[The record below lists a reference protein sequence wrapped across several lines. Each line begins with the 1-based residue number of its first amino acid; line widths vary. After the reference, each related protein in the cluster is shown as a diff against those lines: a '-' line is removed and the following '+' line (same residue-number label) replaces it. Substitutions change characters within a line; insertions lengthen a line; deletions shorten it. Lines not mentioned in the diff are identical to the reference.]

1 MNQAARKTSVRPS
14 GSRSLDN
21 LQAFLRPDGWSVDEG
36 REVWA
41 VLEPALET
49 ILDDFYADLR
59 KQPELAEIFAPFE
72 EGMTG
77 IRKRQMAHWKGLLTD
92 PPSLDFESRAIRI
105 AEAHTRIGL
114 PSHWYLA
121 AYGRVIVQAIPVLMS
136 KFRRSPRKAE
146 AALQAFIGRAFLD
159 IGLAQEGYENGIR
172 HRVED
177 RLNRDARLG
186 NLRGV
191 ANTISS
197 VNEMM
202 LNMAVLQSSTQESTA
217 NSESISAAAEEMVA
231 SAEQIAQ
238 NSDGAA
244 DQAEETN
251 TSLSHSVAAM
261 GEVATSIAEID
272 RTSQESATSLVELN
286 EAAEQI
292 SGFLGVIQTI
302 SDQTNLLALNAT
314 IEAARAGDAGK
325 GFAVVA
331 SEVKS
336 LANQAAKATEDIA
349 ERITALKNGMSVI
362 ENAITSSR
370 AAVERGRE
378 TIDGANSSIRTVG
391 QQVSSVSQRMQEI
404 STILQQQKSASTEIS
419 EKIAGVADR
428 ARSDNG
434 RLSEMNTSLQASND
448 AFLANAQ
455 SWFRADCHRSLVQ
468 MAKIDHVFFKKRIVD
483 IIVGRTTGKS
493 GDLPTHHQCR
503 LGKWY
508 DTLDV
513 ASVRNHPAYKALEAP
528 HARVHDIAREVLE
541 AHEGGASKRA
551 FERLADL
558 ETASQEVL
566 RLLDT
571 LAEALD
577 TDLHDADS
585 RSYARRPVEGVT
597 GRFTS
602 SEMAG
607 EIVIRDISETGIGVA
622 GPNLGEA
629 GRAMQLEVNG
639 QTVLGEIAW
648 SNGQGAGIRI
658 LKGEVS
664 I

>member
-1 MNQAARKTSVRPS
+1 MNQTARQTPAPTS
-14 GSRSLDN
+14 GSRSVDD
-21 LQAFLRPDGWSVDEG
+21 LQAFLRPDGWTADEG
-36 REVWA
+36 KDVWT

-49 ILDDFYADLR
+49 ILDDFYTDLR
-59 KQPELAEIFAPFE
+59 KQPELVEIFAPFE
-72 EGMTG
+72 EGTAG

-114 PSHWYLA
+114 PPHWYLA

-172 HRVED
+172 RRVED
-177 RLNRDARLG
+177 QLNRDARLG

-191 ANTISS
+191 ANTIAS

-251 TSLSHSVAAM
+251 ASLSRSVAAM
-261 GEVATSIAEID
+261 GEVASSIAEID
-272 RTSQESATSLVELN
+272 RTSQDSATSLVDLN

-336 LANQAAKATEDIA
+336 LANQAARATEDIA

-391 QQVSSVSQRMQEI
+391 EQVSSVSRRMQEI
-404 STILQQQKSASTEIS
+404 SVILQQQKSTSSEIS

-428 ARSDNG
+428 ARSDGG
-434 RLSEMNTSLQASND
+434 RLIEMNTSLQGSND

-483 IIVGRTTGKS
+483 IIIGHTTGKS

-528 HARVHDIAREVLE
+528 HARVHDIAREILQ

-558 ETASQEVL
+558 EAASQEVL
-566 RLLDT
+566 HLLDT

-577 TDLHDADS
+577 TGLHDADS
-585 RSYARRPVEGVT
+585 RSYARRPMEDVT
-597 GRFTS
+597 G
-602 SEMAG
+602 
-607 EIVIRDISETGIGVA
+607 
-622 GPNLGEA
+622 
-629 GRAMQLEVNG
+629 
-639 QTVLGEIAW
+639 
-648 SNGQGAGIRI
+648 
-658 LKGEVS
+658 
-664 I
+664 